1 MDQGG
6 AEVKKQKTWDING
19 IHIRKVDTPW
29 GSAGYHDVSL
39 IADNGKQVCAVR
51 FPIESKY
58 NINEG
63 IRRIV
68 EVMS

>member
-1 MDQGG
+1 M
-6 AEVKKQKTWDING
+6 KKQKTWDVNG
-19 IHIRKVDTPW
+19 IRIRKVDTHW
-29 GSAGYHDVSL
+29 TSAGYHDVSL
-39 IADNGKQVCAVR
+39 VADNGKQVCAVR
-51 FPIESKY
+51 FPIEAKY